1 MAPCRCR
8 VLGGAVPLSPA
19 SQSLSGNGPV
29 SLQGARWR
37 CSLVSCLTVS
47 VGEWPRVV
55 AGCWVALF
63 PCLLPHGLCR
73 GMAPCRCRVLGGAI
87 PLSPT
92 SRSLSVNGPVSLQ
105 GVGWRCSLVSCLTV
119 SVGEWPRVVAG
130 CWVALFPC
138 LLPHGLCR

>member
-19 SQSLSGNGPV
+19 SRSLSVNGPV

-37 CSLVSCLTVS
+37 CILVSCLTVS

-63 PCLLPHGLCR
+63 PCLLVDLLGINKIERSLGHC
-73 GMAPCRCRVLGGAI
+73 MAFCSVVFLVAT
-87 PLSPT
+87 PLSGRRQT
-92 SRSLSVNGPVSLQ
+92 SKERHHNVHHNYCLTIHCLRLSVLFATTYHQKLIELVPV
-105 GVGWRCSLVSCLTV
+105 
-119 SVGEWPRVVAG
+119 
-130 CWVALFPC
+130 
-138 LLPHGLCR
+138 